1 VPEVAIAEDGDA
13 STADHDVGP
22 AWKVV
27 SVKAIADAGGPERAT
42 KEQLRR
48 GVLALVRRTDP
59 ARGRVSS
66 LQARESRSDRR
77 MVFAAHGDEDLG
89 R

>member
-1 VPEVAIAEDGDA
+1 
-13 STADHDVGP
+13 
-22 AWKVV
+22 
-27 SVKAIADAGGPERAT
+27 
-42 KEQLRR
+42 
-48 GVLALVRRTDP
+48 
-59 ARGRVSS
+59 VSS